1 MKFIFHVSLK
11 RSRVG
16 ASGQKP
22 EDPSKQGIFWF
33 FLSKQKLTVK
43 SHEINLSNPSS
54 RPSYPSDPSC
64 WPSDPSDPYSCPSD
78 HSCNPSDP
86 SSNPSD
92 PSSNPSDP
100 SSWPSYPSSWPSDPP
115 KPSCWTSDPP
125 NPLKSPIWLFQ
136 TPTQP
141 FQTPTWPFQTPTW
154 PFQTPTW
161 LFQALSECYH
171 LTSFE
176 GAHICCSEM
185 SILCICI
192 GPLHQTPLNN
202 PSTSPRHRP
211 GSKAVHH
218 YTQIYIHIHK
228 QQPTANFISKEL
240 HFL

>member
-1 MKFIFHVSLK
+1 MGS
-11 RSRVG
+11 
-16 ASGQKP
+16 
-22 EDPSKQGIFWF
+22 
-33 FLSKQKLTVK
+33 
-43 SHEINLSNPSS
+43 
-54 RPSYPSDPSC
+54 
-64 WPSDPSDPYSCPSD
+64 WPSDPSDPSSWPSD
-78 HSCNPSDP
+78 CSSNPSGP
-86 SSNPSD
+86 FSNPSD
-92 PSSNPSDP
+92 PSSNSSDP

-125 NPLKSPIWLFQ
+125 KPLKTPI
-136 TPTQP
+136 
-141 FQTPTWPFQTPTW
+141 W

-211 GSKAVHH
+211 GSTAVHH